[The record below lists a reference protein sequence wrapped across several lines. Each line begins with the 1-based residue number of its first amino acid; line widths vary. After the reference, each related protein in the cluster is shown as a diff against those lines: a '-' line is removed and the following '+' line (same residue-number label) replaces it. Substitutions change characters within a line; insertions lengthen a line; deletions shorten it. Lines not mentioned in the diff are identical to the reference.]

1 MDTNVE
7 TMAFLH
13 AHGLDVDPKGLA
25 GSLQDVIRTFKVL
38 YYPAPGQDG
47 LTASEVEVLR
57 SGGLDPTPRALG
69 TTDPLLRGAL
79 AYAGLVETG
88 LTTAQAAQMLGVS
101 DARIRQRLQE
111 RTLVAIRAGRSWKL
125 PLFQFDISPVAVEH
139 WLRLPNADLVLG
151 EDEAPVSPRTWL
163 LEGRPAKAVALLAE
177 GLA

>member
-57 SGGLDPTPRALG
+57 SGWWA
-69 TTDPLLRGAL
+69 
-79 AYAGLVETG
+79 
-88 LTTAQAAQMLGVS
+88 
-101 DARIRQRLQE
+101 
-111 RTLVAIRAGRSWKL
+111 
-125 PLFQFDISPVAVEH
+125 
-139 WLRLPNADLVLG
+139 
-151 EDEAPVSPRTWL
+151 
-163 LEGRPAKAVALLAE
+163 
-177 GLA
+177 